1 VTCVLHPILVFSV
14 DIISKDPS
22 IILGD
27 HSDQFIRSKL
37 TDGKY
42 SSAREVISNGLLM
55 LEQEP
60 NLREK
65 RDYALIL
72 SNKSGTPKVFYN
84 DAFKANIRENYYS
97 YKDGCYRKD
106 I

>member
-1 VTCVLHPILVFSV
+1 
-14 DIISKDPS
+14 
-22 IILGD
+22 
-27 HSDQFIRSKL
+27 
-37 TDGKY
+37 
-42 SSAREVISNGLLM
+42 M